1 MDSKPV
7 KEEVNSTV
15 ILTPL
20 VFPGS
25 VEQSRAGKKS
35 FHPCLQ
41 LTPFLRIP
49 LFPVLL
55 DQSSEKAD
63 LDCQT
68 KAYHHKMSMAK
79 QNVIPT
85 KPEF

>member
-1 MDSKPV
+1 MPAAY
-7 KEEVNSTV
+7 T
-15 ILTPL
+15 
-20 VFPGS
+20 
-25 VEQSRAGKKS
+25 
-35 FHPCLQ
+35 
-41 LTPFLRIP
+41 FLRIP

-68 KAYHHKMSMAK
+68 KTYHHKMSMAK

-85 KPEF
+85 KPEFRIPKKDSKNK